1 MTTPLLSCSQL
12 ELSYSDD
19 SLFRELSFSLHS
31 GDRVGLI
38 GPNGAGKS
46 TLLSLL
52 SKKIEPD
59 TGKVTHQKG
68 LKLHLVQQSPSYPQE
83 WTVGETIRKIIQEQ
97 QKSPVSLMNNQI
109 DSFAE
114 ELSLTEVSASIASL
128 SGGN

>member
-38 GPNGAGKS
+38 GPNGAGS
-46 TLLSLL
+46 PLLLSLL

-68 LKLHLVQQSPSYPQE
+68 LKLH
-83 WTVGETIRKIIQEQ
+83 
-97 QKSPVSLMNNQI
+97 
-109 DSFAE
+109 
-114 ELSLTEVSASIASL
+114 
-128 SGGN
+128 